1 MDWSNNWQL
10 QLRLCRCRPNSTL
23 SRGNVTITS
32 TDTNVAP
39 VIDLNWLT
47 YLADVE
53 VALATFKRT
62 RQVWAPL
69 NITIGDE
76 YLPGPSVTSYVDTL
90 DFIRNVPCE
99 RDMGKSSNSMAV
111 VDSTAR
117 VFGVQNLRVVD
128 TIILPT
134 LATRSSAVYLL
145 HDCGEDCGWYTGRP
159 VVLKWSLVIMDRL
172 YIMMWKVFPVSL
184 LCLLKKLPPLSRRI
198 LSSALFS

>member
-1 MDWSNNWQL
+1 M
-10 QLRLCRCRPNSTL
+10 
-23 SRGNVTITS
+23 
-32 TDTNVAP
+32 
-39 VIDLNWLT
+39 NWLT

-128 TIILPT
+128 AIILPT
-134 LATRSSAVYLL
+134 LPPGHPRSTCYMIAEKIAADILA
-145 HDCGEDCGWYTGRP
+145 GR
-159 VVLKWSLVIMDRL
+159 
-172 YIMMWKVFPVSL
+172 
-184 LCLLKKLPPLSRRI
+184 
-198 LSSALFS
+198 